1 LSADALSGWL
11 AAGPRRPD
19 RLLHPIDMN
28 GLRRLPAML
37 DEILSPPAPTGPG
50 AGSED
55 ARRRRRTSS
64 RRAPLA
70 GSVPA

>member
-1 LSADALSGWL
+1 GWL

-19 RLLHPIDMN
+19 RLVHPIDMN

-37 DEILSPPAPTGPG
+37 DEILRPPAPAGPV
-50 AGSED
+50 AASEE
-55 ARRRRRTSS
+55 ARRRRRIFSK
-64 RRAPLA
+64 RAPLA